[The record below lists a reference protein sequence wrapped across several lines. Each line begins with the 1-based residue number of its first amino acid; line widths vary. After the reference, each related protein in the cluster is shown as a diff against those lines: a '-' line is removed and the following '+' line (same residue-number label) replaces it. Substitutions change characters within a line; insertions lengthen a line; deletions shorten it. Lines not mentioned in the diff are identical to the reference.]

1 MKIGLLSFR
10 VAGTDG
16 VSLEIEHWQRILSR
30 MGHETVLI
38 AGELD
43 GKGILIPE
51 LHFKY
56 PGAFNVYRLMVDEG
70 VNCLELEKRTLVLT
84 EIIEKRLDEAFR
96 KEKLDRL
103 VVCNVFSL
111 PVHFPLVVALVKVI
125 EKCKLSTV
133 VRNHDFWWERDE
145 FLNANGCMGFYKQF
159 CPPNNK
165 YIKQVVINKIDKKR
179 LKERTG
185 MDSVVVGDTFDFDSE
200 LDKMDGYS
208 EKWRE
213 DFGILD
219 DELVFLQATRIV
231 SRKKIE
237 LAMDLVKKLDDKR
250 IVLVLAG
257 YEGDEIGNYGDCLRY
272 YVGKLGIRTMFIADR
287 IGSTRKLVSGK
298 RRYTLWDCY
307 VNCDFVT
314 YPSILEGFGNQF
326 LEAMYFRK
334 PVMVNRYEVYK
345 SDIEPLGFEVIAIN
359 GRVTEKVVVKTREW
373 LEDKEKVKKITE
385 KNFRIA
391 KKYFSYEAREK
402 QLREL
407 GL

>member
-1 MKIGLLSFR
+1 MKLNKDIALEKHVISKSSYIRGLQCEKYLYLYVHNYDLMDEQSEGLKQTFSTGQN
-10 VAGTDG
+10 VGEYAQKLFPNGINCGFDVTGNAQKSVELTSKTIADG
-16 VSLEIEHWQRILSR
+16 CNVIYEAAFQYK
-30 MGHETVLI
+30 GVLI
-38 AGELD
+38 IAD
-43 GKGILIPE
+43 ILVKSNNGWRVYE
-51 LHFKY
+51 VKSSV
-56 PGAFNVYRLMVDEG
+56 NVYDYHYDDAAVQYYVIKESGL
-70 VNCLELEKRTLVLT
+70 N
-84 EIIEKRLDEAFR
+84 IEDI
-96 KEKLDRL
+96 
-103 VVCNVFSL
+103 SI
-111 PVHFPLVVALVKVI
+111 VHL
-125 EKCKLSTV
+125 
-133 VRNHDFWWERDE
+133 
-145 FLNANGCMGFYKQF
+145 
-159 CPPNNK
+159 NNK